1 MKISRMTSRVLLGAT
16 LIGIAATAA
25 NAQETLRSMAE
36 ERGRY
41 IGAILN
47 SEWFGGGWGGAL
59 EPEFEEIHKAQFNAV
74 VAENE
79 MKFDAT
85 EPSQNQFSYDK
96 GDKMVTYAQENKMRV
111 RGHALAWHSQ
121 VPAWVNNIRSKN
133 DLLNVL
139 KNHIDNVVTHYK
151 GKVAEWDVVNEAIND
166 DNNHGWRSNGSVWFQ
181 NIGAEFLDSA
191 FVWAHAADPDAELCY
206 NDYAIEWGIGD
217 GSKAGFLLKQV
228 DHWIE
233 NKIPITCVGTQ
244 THIEISH
251 ESTPANVRTLAK
263 ELAKRNITL
272 NITELD
278 IGFPQGSANNL
289 GASDYAKQGHL
300 YRQFMDVF
308 LEEPNM
314 GEFMIWGVTDA
325 HSWLDGSQGKTQ
337 GLIYDKQYNK
347 KPAYDSLV
355 ASLKAHPASE
365 VKSPYGTVAS
375 VDTTAKDTT
384 VTDTTVKDTAAV
396 DTTVKDTTVKDTT
409 VKDTTVIGFVNTPVE
424 SLGMFISG
432 RTLSITGA
440 RSAKVEVFNLQGRPV
455 FSEKVVNGFVDLSK
469 LSRGL
474 YVVRVTDASKSLER
488 RVVIK

>member
-1 MKISRMTSRVLLGAT
+1 MKITKLASRVVLGAA
-16 LIGIAATAA
+16 LVGAAATAVS
-25 NAQETLRSMAE
+25 AQETLRSLAE

-47 SEWFGGGWGGAL
+47 SEWFGGGWGASL
-59 EPEFEEIHKAQFNAV
+59 EPEFEQIHKTQFNAV

-85 EPSQNQFSYDK
+85 EPSQNTFSYDK

-121 VPAWVNNIRSKN
+121 VPGWVNNIRSKG

-181 NIGAEFLDSA
+181 TIGAEFLDSA

-206 NDYAIEWGIGD
+206 NDYAIEWGIGS
-217 GSKAGFLLKQV
+217 GSKAGFLLQQV
-228 DHWIE
+228 DHWVE

-251 ESTPANVRTLAK
+251 ESTPQNVRTLAK
-263 ELAKRNITL
+263 ELAKRNLKL

-289 GASDYAKQGHL
+289 VASDYEKQGHL

-325 HSWLDGSQGKTQ
+325 HSWLDGQQGKTQ
-337 GLIYDKQYNK
+337 GLIYDKQYK
-347 KPAYDSLV
+347 AKPAFDSLV
-355 ASLKAHPASE
+355 ASFKAHPASE
-365 VKSPYGTVAS
+365 VVSPYKSAAS
-375 VDTTAKDTT
+375 VDTTAKDTI
-384 VTDTTVKDTAAV
+384 A
-396 DTTVKDTTVKDTT
+396 KDTTAKDTT
-409 VKDTTVIGFVNTPVE
+409 AKDTTAKDTVPTAFAASKVE
-424 SLGMFISG
+424 TLGMSLSG
-432 RTLSITGA
+432 RTLSISGA
-440 RSAKVEVFNLQGRPV
+440 RSANVEVFDLQGRPV
-455 FSEKVVNGFVDLSK
+455 FAEKAVTGSVELSRV
-469 LSRGL
+469 SRGL
-474 YVVRVTDASKSLER
+474 YVVRIVDGSRSLER
-488 RVVIK
+488 RIVIR